1 MRVFL
6 LILSVAAILCSCTSG
21 TRSVKEA
28 GGMSA
33 EDLAR
38 QETFDPATL
47 PDKFVVPP
55 PEFDTGR
62 NVKAAEITP
71 FITGNLSDTAS
82 VDSTLTTPGY
92 RIQIFSTTSYLRAN
106 EAYLNS
112 LATILDE
119 PVYLTYDAPY
129 YKIRAGNF
137 IYREDAENFL
147 VEKLKRTFPDAWVVR
162 TFVSPFQKSPF
173 IFMTDSI
180 LFADTVGMEIDTVGG
195 FNNY

>member
-55 PEFDTGR
+55 PGQLPDIEFR
-62 NVKAAEITP
+62 
-71 FITGNLSDTAS
+71 F
-82 VDSTLTTPGY
+82 
-92 RIQIFSTTSYLRAN
+92 FLRQ
-106 EAYLNS
+106 
-112 LATILDE
+112 AT
-119 PVYLTYDAPY
+119 
-129 YKIRAGNF
+129 
-137 IYREDAENFL
+137 
-147 VEKLKRTFPDAWVVR
+147 
-162 TFVSPFQKSPF
+162 
-173 IFMTDSI
+173 
-180 LFADTVGMEIDTVGG
+180 
-195 FNNY
+195 